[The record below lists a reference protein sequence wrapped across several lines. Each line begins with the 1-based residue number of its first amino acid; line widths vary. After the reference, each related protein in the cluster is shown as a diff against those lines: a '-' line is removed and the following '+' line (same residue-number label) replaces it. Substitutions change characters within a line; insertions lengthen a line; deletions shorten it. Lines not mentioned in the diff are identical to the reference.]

1 MTYRLLSIGYQV
13 KMNNSKK
20 KKKIKDNLESSR
32 ILKVKASYDNSPPT
46 PKKEGRKE
54 NRVSVIDSG
63 LGQDRLGKWLKSY
76 FEYFGVNQTLKM
88 LYEAYKLIK
97 KKKAMWNW
105 WKRGSIN
112 FLHRKCVF
120 CISLTFLKNLF
131 KSHWLCKKSF
141 EGSPVICTSKCKAGR
156 KPF

>member
-63 LGQDRLGKWLKSY
+63 LGQDRLGK
-76 FEYFGVNQTLKM
+76 
-88 LYEAYKLIK
+88 
-97 KKKAMWNW
+97 
-105 WKRGSIN
+105 
-112 FLHRKCVF
+112 
-120 CISLTFLKNLF
+120 
-131 KSHWLCKKSF
+131 
-141 EGSPVICTSKCKAGR
+141 
-156 KPF
+156 